1 MLLLLLLLLV
11 LLPPATDR
19 RPSPRAP
26 PARRTLSATAEA
38 ERQRAE
44 AAQALESERKS
55 IRTTIELQAA
65 ADSSGMLL
73 DEEAGFALPGES
85 TEGGGEGARP
95 GPSGRHTKRRR

>member
-1 MLLLLLLLLV
+1 MS
-11 LLPPATDR
+11 LPCPSLR
-19 RPSPRAP
+19 R
-26 PARRTLSATAEA
+26 RRTVAATAEA

-44 AAQALESERKS
+44 AAAALETERKS

-73 DEEAGFALPGES
+73 DEEAGFALPGELG
-85 TEGGGEGARP
+85 EGGGEGARP